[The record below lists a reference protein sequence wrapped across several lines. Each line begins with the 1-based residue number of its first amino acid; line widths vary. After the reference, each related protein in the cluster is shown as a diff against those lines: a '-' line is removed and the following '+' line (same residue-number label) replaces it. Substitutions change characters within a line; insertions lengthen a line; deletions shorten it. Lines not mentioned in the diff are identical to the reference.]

1 MTCGPSGKRF
11 DDLGH
16 RHSRGFVGHLSDEE
30 PEDWDD
36 DDVDGFSLDAWLD
49 GVGWDSDPDEP

>member
-1 MTCGPSGKRF
+1 MTYDPCDKRF

-30 PEDWDD
+30 FEDWN
-36 DDVDGFSLDAWLD
+36 DDVDGFSLDTWLD
-49 GVGWDSDPDEP
+49 GVGWDADPDEP